1 MKFNYQKG
9 FVDTAA
15 GNVPQIATQ
24 LDFKD
29 YLGTLMVRW
38 AINRE
43 HYKVEPGLYAVGNPT
58 PSSDV
63 FVTGNYKL
71 SFDHLRKNLDG
82 LNAWMLVLDTR
93 GINVWCAAG
102 KGTFSAKELAKRIQL
117 CSLEKIVNHQRLILP
132 QLAATGVSAQAVK
145 SLTRELPAEKT
156 AVEPNPIV
164 AGAGNFTSGINLKRN
179 TGYRVIY
186 GPVRASDIKSFVDA
200 GYKATPEMRKVRFE
214 LSDRA
219 RLIPV
224 DFVSGKYYLLAALA
238 LVFILSGIYVRGYSF
253 SETMD
258 HGFTAMFNILMGYAA
273 GVILTPLFL
282 PYLPARTFSMKGVYA
297 GLAVAI
303 ILLFSGN
310 LGNHWAEQIAWF
322 LLIPAVSSF
331 IAMNFTGSSTFT
343 SLSGVKKEM
352 KVSIP
357 FQIAGSALGLA
368 LLITSKFL

>member
-1 MKFNYQKG
+1 MRFNYLNG
-9 FVDTAA
+9 FVETPA
-15 GNVPQIATQ
+15 GTVPRVATR

-38 AINRE
+38 AINRD
-43 HYKVEPGLYAVGNPT
+43 HYRVEPGIYATGNPT
-58 PSSDV
+58 SASDV

-102 KGTFSAKELAKRIQL
+102 KGTFSAKELVKRIQL

-145 SLTRELPAEKT
+145 SLTREHPAEKT
-156 AVEPNPIV
+156 TVEGGPLV
-164 AGAGNFTSGINLKRN
+164 AGTGNFSPGIYLKRN
-179 TGYRVIY
+179 TGYSVIF
-186 GPVRASDIKSFVDA
+186 GPVRASDIKSFIDA
-200 GYKATPEMRKVRFE
+200 GYKATPGMRKVRFG

-219 RLIPV
+219 KLIPV
-224 DFVSGKYYLLAALA
+224 DFVSGRSYLLAALT
-238 LVFILSGIYVRGYSF
+238 LVFFLSGIYSRGYSF

-258 HGFTAMFNILMGYAA
+258 HGLTAMINILMGYAA
-273 GVILTPLFL
+273 GVIITPLLL
-282 PYLPARTFSMKGVYA
+282 PYLPARTFSMKGMYA

-310 LGNHWAEQIAWF
+310 LGNHWSEQTAWF
-322 LLIPAVSSF
+322 LIIPAISSF

-352 KVSIP
+352 KISIP